1 MQWAAAILPHNVRC
15 ASRGG
20 TTAGG
25 PIPAVS
31 ATCFKQVAALE
42 NAVLPSLVI
51 SGLQELFEVFK
62 SELQARSRARLF
74 KRWAIGLVVA
84 CLVLLGVN
92 AATVSTW

>member
-1 MQWAAAILPHNVRC
+1 MGCSDSASQGALCIKGRHNGWR
-15 ASRGG
+15 
-20 TTAGG
+20 